1 MECLCGILLVSFCQ
15 LAINK
20 CENGESGCATG
31 NTSVCTYTGPGTVS
45 CSCAEGY
52 SGSGTTCTGKT
63 FSSFPFSSFPLF
75 NTFLFFQ
82 LSITAPF
89 KPQTAHFIRRATTP
103 VLERTHVFVNPATG
117 DPIVIVRTFI
127 GCNFPLIQTQ
137 ILCFPAINYCTN
149 GESNCSANAICTY
162 TGPGTFYCQCNAAL
176 GYEGNGTY
184 CARNYFLFL
193 ENPVIFSCSPLFLVS

>member
-1 MECLCGILLVSFCQ
+1 VCRRKHLYLHLHWTRHLLLQLCGGLFWQWHHLHWYV
-15 LAINK
+15 
-20 CENGESGCATG
+20 
-31 NTSVCTYTGPGTVS
+31 
-45 CSCAEGY
+45 
-52 SGSGTTCTGKT
+52 
-63 FSSFPFSSFPLF
+63 FSPFMFPLF
-75 NTFLFFQ
+75 SNHSVFFQ

-149 GESNCSANAICTY
+149 GGNNCSSNATCTS
-162 TGPGTFYCQCNAAL
+162 TGPGAYLCQCNAAS

-193 ENPVIFSCSPLFLVS
+193 ENPVIFSC